1 MSTEILRWM
10 AVAALGAGLAAAQQA
25 GGSAGQQ
32 PAQQPGQP
40 PAPPASPVARQP
52 KPKSQ
57 KEIAA
62 IQAMFNAR
70 TPDERIAT
78 AKALIT
84 GFADS
89 EFRPLAWQLV
99 AASYQQKGDEENMI
113 VAAEELLKIDPKNF
127 NAMIMISGALAR
139 RTREFDLDK
148 EEKLGRAEKLATQAR
163 AVIKTAPRPNP
174 QVTDEQWAAAKKDF
188 DAQAAE
194 ALGLCALARKKYD
207 DAITHFKFAV
217 ENSSQ
222 PEQATMVR
230 LANAYVEAKR
240 YDEGISVLDK
250 VLAMP
255 NLHPTIKQFAE
266 QEKKR
271 AAILKEAKPAA
282 GPAQPSS
289 MPQPVPVPVSPK
301 P

>member
-1 MSTEILRWM
+1 MSTGILKWIAAA
-10 AVAALGAGLAAAQQA
+10 AVGAGLAMAQQSA
-25 GGSAGQQ
+25 GSAGQQ
-32 PAQQPGQP
+32 PAQAPGQP

-70 TPDERIAT
+70 TPDERIAA

-113 VAAEELLKIDPKNF
+113 VAAEELLKADPKNF

-148 EEKLGRAEKLATQAR
+148 EEKLGRAEKLANQAR

-207 DAITHFKFAV
+207 DAISHFKFAV

-230 LANAYVEAKR
+230 LANAYIEAKR
-240 YDEGISVLDK
+240 YDEGMGVLDK
-250 VLAMP
+250 VLGMP
-255 NLHPTIKQFAE
+255 NLHPAIKQFAE

-271 AAILKEAKPAA
+271 ATMLKDAKPSAA
-282 GPAQPSS
+282 PAQPSA
-289 MPQPVPVPVSPK
+289 MPQPVPVAPK